1 LPTLV
6 LGYIKRNYASNMT
19 RFFCSRALKYI
30 KWHDASS
37 LHDRNSHHLAEKVIL
52 QHILRNVSRSFY
64 LSLRVLPGSVRKPVG
79 LAYLFCRIADTIA
92 DTSIFP
98 RCQRLQILRGFHK
111 QFLLDTPSFEEIEQL
126 RATLL
131 PQQAQQQAY
140 RLLYHL
146 PTCFDLFMRLS
157 AIDQHLIRE
166 LVLTLTHGMEMDLQY
181 FPGETPSTVQPFPDL
196 AILDLYTYYVAGVVG
211 EFWTKIHKIYMQGWQ
226 PPKFQNLCALG
237 IRFGQG
243 LQMTNILKDLGKD
256 LSIGRC
262 YLPNEHLEQLKIG
275 REELTN
281 PAILQQLRPLIRY
294 MTWHT
299 LDHLD
304 QACQYVLQLP
314 PKAWR
319 LRLSCMWPLLFAVQ
333 TLEVICRSEVLLYPE
348 ARVKISRRVVY
359 CTMLRSLWCL
369 IAPSRLAKYY
379 AFLRQRLIAT
389 LRDANVDT
397 VPSGGR
403 VL

>member
-1 LPTLV
+1 M
-6 LGYIKRNYASNMT
+6 S
-19 RFFCSRALKYI
+19 RFFYNRTLKHTKCY
-30 KWHDASS
+30 DTSS
-37 LHDRNSHHLAEKVIL
+37 LHDRYSHHLTEKVVL
-52 QHILRNVSRSFY
+52 QHILKNVSRSFY
-64 LSLRVLPGSVRKPVG
+64 LSLRVLPGSVRKPVS
-79 LAYLFCRIADTIA
+79 LAYLFCRVADTIA
-92 DTSIFP
+92 DASIFP

-111 QFLLDTPSFEEIEQL
+111 QFLLDTPSFDDLEQL

-131 PQQAQQQAY
+131 PQQTQQEAY
-140 RLLYHL
+140 QLFYHL
-146 PTCFDLFMRLS
+146 PTCFYLFMRLS
-157 AIDQHLIRE
+157 AIDQQLIRE

-181 FPGETPSTVQPFPDL
+181 FPGETTSTVQPFPDL
-196 AILDLYTYYVAGVVG
+196 AMLDLYTYYVAGVVG
-211 EFWTKIHKIYMQGWQ
+211 EFWTKIHKVYMQGWQ
-226 PPKFQNLCALG
+226 PHKFQNLCALG

-262 YLPNEHLEQLKIG
+262 YLPREYLEQLKIG
-275 REELTN
+275 PEELTN

-348 ARVKISRRVVY
+348 ARVKISRGVVY
-359 CTMLRSLWCL
+359 HTMFRSLWCL

-379 AFLRQRLIAT
+379 AFLRQRLTAT
-389 LRDANVDT
+389 LHYA
-397 VPSGGR
+397 SKE
-403 VL
+403 VLY